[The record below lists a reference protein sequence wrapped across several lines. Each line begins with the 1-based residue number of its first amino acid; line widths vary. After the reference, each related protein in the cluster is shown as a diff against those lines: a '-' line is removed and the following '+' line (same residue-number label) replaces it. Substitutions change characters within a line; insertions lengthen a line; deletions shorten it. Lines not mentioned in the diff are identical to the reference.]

1 MKVAVHSSD
10 VEELLPSAQ
19 VDMFRLSPNLEYL
32 AVVISNR
39 LTLFQFKKSLNQFIE
54 VETAPSQ
61 IEFIGE
67 VMAVRFINA
76 SVNFY
81 QLKIVEGKPLELQ
94 IIRFGPTN
102 VLCELMQADTTGRKF
117 VMLGKSEL
125 SLAAVGATEKS
136 LVLTNYPV

>member
-117 VMLGKSEL
+117 VMLGQSEL

>member
-81 QLKIVEGKPLELQ
+81 QLKIV
-94 IIRFGPTN
+94 
-102 VLCELMQADTTGRKF
+102 
-117 VMLGKSEL
+117 
-125 SLAAVGATEKS
+125 
-136 LVLTNYPV
+136 